1 MQLLLNKVLMK
12 RLKIHQ
18 DLQCA
23 VHIAGI
29 AQVLQSNGWAIW
41 TNTATYSGV
50 FASWSLLFLHIGW
63 ELVWAVAELGVY
75 ELSMSQAELF
85 EGLEQ
90 ASATKDL
97 LLDQESTPFD
107 IFFESSCSDL
117 KYLVQ
122 CLLSRNL

>member
-1 MQLLLNKVLMK
+1 MK
-12 RLKIHQ
+12 RLKIHE
-18 DLQCA
+18 DLQST

-41 TNTATYSGV
+41 TNTTTDSGV
-50 FASWSLLFLHIGW
+50 FACWSLLFLHICW
-63 ELVWAVAELGVY
+63 ELVGAVAELGVD

-85 EGLEQ
+85 KGLEQ
-90 ASATKDL
+90 ASATNDL

-122 CLLSRNL
+122 SLLTGNL